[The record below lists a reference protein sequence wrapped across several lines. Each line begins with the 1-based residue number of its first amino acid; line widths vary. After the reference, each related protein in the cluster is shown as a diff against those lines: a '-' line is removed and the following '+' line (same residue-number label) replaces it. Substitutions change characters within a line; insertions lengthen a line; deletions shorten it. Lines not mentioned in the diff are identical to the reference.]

1 MHYLYLSQYSSMIE
15 FVNEYMH
22 IEQIFYLLECI
33 INCKPTPTCLGQKA
47 MLLLLNALLIV
58 VS

>member
-22 IEQIFYLLECI
+22 IEQIFYLVECI
-33 INCKPTPTCLGQKA
+33 INGSILSQISAIC
-47 MLLLLNALLIV
+47 
-58 VS
+58 